1 MNGGTFESQLNWAWV
16 RILSEKIIV
25 QVFPRDADY
34 EAQHSV
40 PGTTKTHRNC
50 KSQKKEKKKKTQDPT
65 KHLYVHI
72 LCRVYGKW
80 LVKYIIKTCN

>member
-50 KSQKKEKKKKTQDPT
+50 KSQKKEKKKKLKTLLSIYTFMYYAEFMVND
-65 KHLYVHI
+65 
-72 LCRVYGKW
+72 W
-80 LVKYIIKTCN
+80 LNTL